1 MKMKKE
7 WVIIIQDV
15 CEAFVYSFTQ
25 LIYVTYIK
33 FLDSYVNDSDK
44 YPGLKIPGLYKMTL
58 LILTNLTWFQN
69 RKVKQQESCP

>member
-7 WVIIIQDV
+7 LVIIIQDV

-33 FLDSYVNDSDK
+33 F
-44 YPGLKIPGLYKMTL
+44 
-58 LILTNLTWFQN
+58 
-69 RKVKQQESCP
+69 

>member
-7 WVIIIQDV
+7 LVIIIQDV
-15 CEAFVYSFTQ
+15 CEAFIYSFIQ

-33 FLDSYVNDSDK
+33 FLDSHVNNSDK
-44 YPGLKIPGLYKMTL
+44 YQGLKIPGLYKITL